1 MVGGLE
7 MAVKFAH
14 HNDRERVIHT
24 ARGVGWSPIELNVE
38 EEDAWES
45 DGNYLPWK

>member
-1 MVGGLE
+1 

-38 EEDAWES
+38 EDEAWES
-45 DGNYLPWK
+45 DGNCLPLQ